1 MNWLWQ
7 IFDPATISAFFTQF
21 QAEMQQPAF
30 WVALGKIMWINI
42 LLSGDNAL
50 VIAMACRGLPP
61 RQRFWGMILGA
72 GVAVLLRII
81 FTGIV
86 VTLMALPFLKLVGG
100 LALLVIAAK
109 LLVPEHEG
117 EGGVDAAA
125 HLWAAVQIVA
135 IADIVMSLDN
145 VIAVA
150 AAANGSIPLL
160 VIGLAI
166 SVPLIVAGAALIM
179 ALLTRLP
186 ALVWAGAGLLGWVAG
201 EVMATDP
208 ALQPSL
214 HAFFNGPV
222 GVGLDGSAQIDRHGT
237 AVRQWRPWRRGR
249 AGDTRH
255 HRGACRGIDL
265 AQAQAAGRR
274 AFRQSGVT
282 RPIPF
287 QAATR
292 APARDRAPS
301 RDHAGNI
308 WQVMPAARSTPDS
321 GRNVAKSLVFA
332 SRVYFTE
339 RFELRKIMQLCPRDR
354 HIALK
359 RLPVAVLPPRR
370 IGSRSF

>member
-1 MNWLWQ
+1 MDWVTQ
-7 IFDPATISAFFTQF
+7 IFDPAIISNFFTQF
-21 QAEMQQPAF
+21 QTELQQPTF

-72 GVAVLLRII
+72 GVAVFLRII

-86 VTLMALPFLKLVGG
+86 VSLMALPFLKLVGG
-100 LALLVIAAK
+100 LALLYIAAK

-117 EGGVDAAA
+117 EGDVDAAA
-125 HLWAAVQIVA
+125 HLWAAVRIVA

-179 ALLTRLP
+179 ALLTRMP

-208 ALQPSL
+208 AIVPYLRS
-214 HAFFNGPV
+214 FSDGPV
-222 GVGLDGSAQIDRHGT
+222 GVQLDKLFGWTGLHFANGGHGAEVVFGLIGIAIVLVVGSMWRKSAQEKH
-237 AVRQWRPWRRGR
+237 
-249 AGDTRH
+249 
-255 HRGACRGIDL
+255 
-265 AQAQAAGRR
+265 AAEH
-274 AFRQSGVT
+274 
-282 RPIPF
+282 
-287 QAATR
+287 AAK
-292 APARDRAPS
+292 
-301 RDHAGNI
+301 
-308 WQVMPAARSTPDS
+308 AA
-321 GRNVAKSLVFA
+321 
-332 SRVYFTE
+332 
-339 RFELRKIMQLCPRDR
+339 
-354 HIALK
+354 
-359 RLPVAVLPPRR
+359 
-370 IGSRSF
+370 